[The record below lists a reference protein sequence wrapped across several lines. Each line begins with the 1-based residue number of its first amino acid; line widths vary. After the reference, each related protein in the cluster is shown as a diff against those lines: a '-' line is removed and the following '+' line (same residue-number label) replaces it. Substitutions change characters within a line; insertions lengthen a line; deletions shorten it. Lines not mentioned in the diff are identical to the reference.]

1 MNTIYRIDRIGAE
14 GDGVG
19 TGPDGEA
26 IHIARTLPGEAV
38 SAGAETG
45 SRARVI
51 TILVSS
57 PDRVEPPC
65 PHFSTCGGCALQHWA
80 DTPYAAWKSA
90 QIETALRRAGF
101 EAPTIAPLIRTP
113 RHGRTRMVFT
123 ARRGAGFV
131 LGLHGQH
138 TRDVV
143 DIADCVVLQPT
154 LLALVAPLRTLLNS
168 MGGLRRE
175 ATITANLLTSGSD
188 LLIRADGAATSADRT
203 RLAAFAQTHKIGRI
217 AWAVGEGPPEIA
229 AALFGPAQ
237 DFGGVGCAVPP
248 GAFLQA
254 SAEGARAIVEAAV
267 AGLPEKLTAK
277 SRVIE
282 LYAGSGTISFPLAR
296 HAKVRAFEGDHAAF
310 VALRHAATGTRVEAL
325 HRDLVRQ
332 PLQAKEFAGAA
343 AIVLD
348 PPFAGAAAQMPAI
361 AASKVP
367 RVIYVSCNPAAL
379 ARDAKML
386 RAAGYR
392 LLTATPIDQFLW
404 SAQIEAVAVFT
415 HGSIAGR

>member
-1 MNTIYRIDRIGAE
+1 LNTAYRIDRIGAE

-19 TGPDGEA
+19 TRPGGEA

-38 SAGAETG
+38 SAASETG
-45 SRARVI
+45 SRARL
-51 TILVSS
+51 TAILDRS

-80 DTPYAAWKSA
+80 DAPYAAWKRA
-90 QIETALRRAGF
+90 QIETALHRAGF
-101 EAPTIAPLIRTP
+101 DAPTIAPLVRTP
-113 RHGRTRMVFT
+113 PHGRTRMIFT
-123 ARRGAGFV
+123 ARRGAGLA
-131 LGLHGQH
+131 LGLHAQH
-138 TRDVV
+138 ARDIV
-143 DIADCVVLQPT
+143 DIVDCVVLHPT
-154 LLALVAPLRTLLNS
+154 LLVLVAPLRTLLNS

-175 ATITANLLTSGSD
+175 AIITANLLTSGPD

-203 RLAAFAQTHKIGRI
+203 RLAAFAQTHKVGRI
-217 AWAVGEGPPEIA
+217 AWAVGDAAPEIA
-229 AALFGPAQ
+229 AALFAPAQ
-237 DFGGVGCAVPP
+237 DFGGVTCAVPP

-254 SAEGARAIVEAAV
+254 SAEGARAIVEAV
-267 AGLPEKLTAK
+267 IAGLPEKLTAK

-310 VALRHAATGTRVEAL
+310 IALRHAATGTRVEAL

-332 PLQAKEFAGAA
+332 PLQTKEFAGAA

-361 AASKVP
+361 AASKVA

-379 ARDAKML
+379 ARDAKIL
-386 RAAGYR
+386 REAGYS

-404 SAQIEAVAVFT
+404 SAQIETVAVFT
-415 HGSIAGR
+415 HGPIGGR